1 MSASAFPPAPFNI
14 SVHDPSPLLR
24 EMHLSFTADFQKM
37 DVEQRLETMRAYI
50 ESMVLQA
57 QSTTDEGAQRGLMM
71 VMELTEQL
79 LPHIQSDSM
88 PLQETLIVEMG
99 EGADG
104 SSLDELLC
112 K

>member
-1 MSASAFPPAPFNI
+1 MSASANYPAPFDI
-14 SVHDPSPLLR
+14 SVYDPSPELR
-24 EMHLSFTADFQKM
+24 EMHLSFTKAFQQM
-37 DVEQRLETMRAYI
+37 DVEQRLESMRGYI
-50 ESMVLQA
+50 EFMVI
-57 QSTTDEGAQRGLMM
+57 QSKSASDEGAQRGLMM
-71 VMELTEQL
+71 VIELTEQL